1 VRSSKKATPQKTS
14 TTCPTDISEVN
25 NKTPEMSQNIT
36 PPPLQQQQQQ
46 QQQQQKG
53 RSPKSRQIGCFLS
66 ADVSSKDNS
75 PPANIKI

>member
-36 PPPLQQQQQQ
+36 PPPSNNNNNNNNNNKKAGALNQD
-46 QQQQQKG
+46 
-53 RSPKSRQIGCFLS
+53 R
-66 ADVSSKDNS
+66 
-75 PPANIKI
+75 